1 MHENRGWHQSNT
13 WYFNTAVA
21 GVVLSPACVS
31 SSYSYNILMWLIL
44 LFSCFFVC
52 VEIEAES
59 ERLFPQGCKG
69 WRPQSLSVLLE
80 WLDTGAQSLSLEPVL
95 LSG

>member
-1 MHENRGWHQSNT
+1 MVDT
-13 WYFNTAVA
+13 FVF
-21 GVVLSPACVS
+21 
-31 SSYSYNILMWLIL
+31 L
-44 LFSCFFVC
+44 LFVC

-69 WRPQSLSVLLE
+69 WRPQSLSVFSE